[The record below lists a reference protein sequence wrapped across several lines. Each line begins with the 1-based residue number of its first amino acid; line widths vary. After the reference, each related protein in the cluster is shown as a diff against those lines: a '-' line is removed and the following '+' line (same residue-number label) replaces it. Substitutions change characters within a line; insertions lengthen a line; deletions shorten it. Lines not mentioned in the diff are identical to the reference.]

1 MKECTMPLSLFHKK
15 YSQNL
20 SEILQLSEINIK
32 TGKFVQF
39 CVADSMQPLF
49 VFFSQEKLSP
59 KYSRN
64 LSSKIFSSKLTN
76 EFNAN
81 SWAKV
86 AIFVAGSMHCNA
98 SGALFVCVREKN
110 SPKYSQNLSS
120 KIFSLHQTTKI
131 GDN

>member
-1 MKECTMPLSLFHKK
+1 MPLFLFHKK

-49 VFFSQEKLSP
+49 VFFTRKVIPE
-59 KYSRN
+59 
-64 LSSKIFSSKLTN
+64 IFTKPLLQDIFLASKLPN
-76 EFNAN
+76 EFYAN

-98 SGALFVCVREKN
+98 SGALFVCVHEK
-110 SPKYSQNLSS
+110 KYSQNLSY